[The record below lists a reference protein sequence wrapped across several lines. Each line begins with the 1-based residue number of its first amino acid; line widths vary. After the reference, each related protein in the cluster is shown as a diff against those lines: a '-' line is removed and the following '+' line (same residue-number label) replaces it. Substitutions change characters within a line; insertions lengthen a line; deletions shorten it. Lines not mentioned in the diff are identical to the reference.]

1 MNECTELTTVEQLQ
15 KEAEACGYDFSALW
29 QAAGK
34 IAEAF
39 REAVEAVV
47 PIINDAFSG
56 LAAAFASVKFDTW
69 LLAVIWAED
78 AHPEWLAIYY
88 RTKKARIRKK
98 YRDRIMREYVKEV
111 TN

>member
-1 MNECTELTTVEQLQ
+1 MSECTELTPTEQLQ
-15 KEAEACGYDFSALW
+15 RAFAKLLEAARDMGEAMAL
-29 QAAGK
+29 
-34 IAEAF
+34 
-39 REAVEAVV
+39 V
-47 PIINDAFSG
+47 INSAFSC
-56 LAAAFASVKFDTW
+56 LTDAFASVKFDTW

-78 AHPEWLAIYY
+78 AHPEWTAIYY